1 MTKTTQSSIE
11 TLGGVAL
18 AISAILAL
26 FAANSGF
33 SGAYQG
39 LLSVPVHLTIG
50 DFKIHKPLLL
60 WINDGLMAIFFLLV
74 GLEIKREFVIGELS
88 DRPKAV
94 LPLVAASGG
103 FIVPAII
110 FVAINAGHPENL
122 RAWAVPT
129 ATDIAFVVGLLAA
142 LGRLVPVSLKVLV
155 LAIAIIDDLMAVVVI
170 ALFYTAQLSWSMLG
184 LAGFFLVVLWAL
196 GRFGVRSIAA
206 YMLVGVLLWVAVLKS
221 GVHATL
227 AGVALGFL
235 IPISRAEASDH
246 HSLLEHLEHAL
257 KPWVTFLVV
266 PVFAFANAGVP
277 LTGIGPDALAA
288 PLTLGIIAG
297 LFFGKQFGIFA
308 AIWASVRIGLSPKP
322 HHSNWMQIYA
332 VSALCGIG
340 FTMSLFIGSLS
351 FSDPGLQDRIRL
363 GVIVGSLASAILGV
377 VLLKLASRR
386 G

>member
-1 MTKTTQSSIE
+1 MTKSPQASIE
-11 TLGGVAL
+11 TLGGLAL
-18 AISAILAL
+18 AISAVLAL

-33 SGAYQG
+33 SSAYQS

-50 DFKIHKPLLL
+50 SLAIHKPLLL

-88 DRPKAV
+88 DRPKAI
-94 LPLVAASGG
+94 LPLIGASGG

-184 LAGFFLVVLWAL
+184 LAGVFLVVLWLL

-206 YMLVGVLLWVAVLKS
+206 YILVGVLLWVAVLKS

-235 IPISRAEASDH
+235 IPISRREGEH
-246 HSLLEHLEHAL
+246 ESLLEHLEHAL
-257 KPWVTFLVV
+257 KPWVTFLIV

-308 AIWASVRIGLSPKP
+308 AIWASIRIGLSPKP

-377 VLLKLASRR
+377 VLLKLAARR
-386 G
+386 A

>member
-1 MTKTTQSSIE
+1 MTTPAKTSIE
-11 TLGGVAL
+11 TWGGLAL
-18 AISAILAL
+18 ALSAILAL
-26 FAANSGF
+26 IAANSGF
-33 SGAYQG
+33 SGAYSSF
-39 LLSVPVHLTIG
+39 LSVPVHLTIG
-50 DFKIHKPLLL
+50 ALQIHKPLLL

-88 DRPKAV
+88 DRPKAM
-94 LPLVAASGG
+94 LPLLGASGG
-103 FIVPAII
+103 FILPAII
-110 FVAINAGHPENL
+110 FVAINAGSPENL

-129 ATDIAFVVGLLAA
+129 ATDIAFVVGLIAA
-142 LGRLVPVSLKVLV
+142 LGKLVPVSLKVLV

-170 ALFYTAQLSWSMLG
+170 ALFYTAELSLTMLG
-184 LAGFFLVVLWAL
+184 LAGVCLIFLWLL

-206 YMLVGVLLWVAVLKS
+206 YMLVGVLLWLAVLKS

-235 IPISRAEASDH
+235 IPLSRSEEGGE
-246 HSLLEHLEHAL
+246 SLLEHLEHAL
-257 KPWVTFLVV
+257 KPWVTFLIV

-308 AIWASVRIGLSPKP
+308 AIWASVKLGISPRP
-322 HHSNWMQIYA
+322 HHANWLQIYA

-351 FSDPGLQDRIRL
+351 FSDPALQDRIRL

-377 VLLKLASRR
+377 ILLKLAARR
-386 G
+386 A